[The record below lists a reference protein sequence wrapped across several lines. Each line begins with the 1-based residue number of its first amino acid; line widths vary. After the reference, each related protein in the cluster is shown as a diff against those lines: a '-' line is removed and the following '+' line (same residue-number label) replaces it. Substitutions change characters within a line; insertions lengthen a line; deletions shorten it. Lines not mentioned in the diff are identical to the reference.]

1 MKVRGFVSGKVNPEG
16 YTQGVLNP
24 LTGEYLWRCPSCG
37 QTIRLSNEVAV
48 RLAERAGGCQGCRAK
63 AAFQRNPGLVGFFV
77 DFWSRAG
84 AWPQSD
90 SWMQAVRGGGI
101 SILANAGA

>member
-1 MKVRGFVSGKVNPEG
+1 MKTKGLQSGKVKAEG
-16 YTQGVLNP
+16 YTRGVLNP
-24 LTGEYLWRCPSCG
+24 LTGEFLWRCPGCG
-37 QTIRLSNEVAV
+37 KTIHLRNEVAV
-48 RLAERAGGCQGCRAK
+48 RLAEQAGGCQGCRAK
-63 AAFQRNPGLVGFFV
+63 ATFERNPGLVGFFV

-84 AWPQSD
+84 TWPQSD